1 MRKWLWNW
9 TVNKLIEHAK
19 RTPYFHL
26 HHGDGSL
33 YMERYWLVPFISS
46 EHVGCVAM
54 NWWREPFGWLC
65 QRFGIAMRIHIIHTP
80 DLDRALHDHPWSFVS
95 VVLRGWYT
103 ELRPIDNGRPCF
115 HEAPEEF
122 SWVTH
127 RHERS
132 IAFRH
137 ATDRHRIVNGSFNG
151 HFTPGVITL
160 FITGPKRQWWGFYA
174 PQGKVHYQ
182 NYDSVHNKVNIGKNE
197 LQGEMFRERD
207 EAGDR

>member
-1 MRKWLWNW
+1 VRKWLWNW
-9 TVNKLIEHAK
+9 TVNKLIERAK

-33 YMERYWLVPFISS
+33 YMERYWLVPRIAKLD
-46 EHVGCVAM
+46 ERDM
-54 NWWREPFGWLC
+54 NCYPMSWWREPFGWLC
-65 QRFGIAMRIHIIHTP
+65 QRFGIAMLIHVIHTP

-137 ATDRHRIVNGSFNG
+137 ATDRHRIVNQSAEC
-151 HFTPGVITL
+151 VTL
-160 FITGPKRQWWGFYA
+160 FVTGPKRQWWGFYT
-174 PQGKVHYQ
+174 PQGKIHYQ
-182 NYDSVHNKVNIGKNE
+182 DYDSVHNKVNIGKNE
-197 LQGEMFRERD
+197 LQGDMFRERD
-207 EAGDR
+207 EASDRA